1 MPRSVAE
8 LTAVDDPA
16 WPALAA
22 AIAAAPLPVQALPI
36 ARAAGEHVLERL
48 QVTTRSALGALA
60 LECGGLLVD
69 HGWLRILCGGA
80 PGLPDLASANGIDA
94 QASSAPGS
102 LLVAADVLGGRFA
115 VDGGALGVEPGQVC
129 YFAPDTLRWEG
140 LDLGHGDFVV
150 AMLSGATSQFY
161 DGWRW
166 PRWEQECAALPRDHG
181 FSLWPPP
188 FAPQGRDISAA
199 SRRAVPLGEL
209 FAFYDDAAR
218 RRDRSGTT
226 PPPAQPSR

>member
-8 LTAVDDPA
+8 LTAVEDPA
-16 WPALAA
+16 WPAIAA
-22 AIAAAPLPVQALPI
+22 AIADAPLPVHALPI
-36 ARAAGEHVLERL
+36 ARAAGEQVLERL

-69 HGWLRILCGGA
+69 HGWLRVLGGGA
-80 PGLPDLASANGIDA
+80 PCMPDLASANGVGDA

-102 LLVAADVLGGRFA
+102 LLVAADILGGRFA

-140 LDLGHGDFVV
+140 LDLGHGDFVL
-150 AMLSGATSQFY
+150 AMLGGATSQFY

-166 PRWEQECAALPRDHG
+166 PGWEHECAALPRDHG

-188 FAPQGRDISAA
+188 FAAQGRDAA
-199 SRRAVPLGEL
+199 AVSRRGVPLGEL

-218 RRDRSGTT
+218 QLAGGA
-226 PPPAQPSR
+226 AQPPTPTRS